1 MLCDNDTQEEMS
13 VTPQVHLNALC
24 TNESQDDLSLTPDID
39 FNVLC
44 NNYTREYMSV
54 TPELDSQEDNVPEP
68 SNRSEEY
75 PTPPVLRGEPKSP
88 YDYLTS
94 SSDEEI
100 VSIGNPKI
108 CMKQ

>member
-1 MLCDNDTQEEMS
+1 MS
-13 VTPQVHLNALC
+13 EPPELDLNALC
-24 TNESQDDLSLTPDID
+24 HNDPQEDLSQTPAQD
-39 FNVLC
+39 F
-44 NNYTREYMSV
+44 
-54 TPELDSQEDNVPEP
+54 QEDNVPEP

-100 VSIGNPKI
+100 VSLGNPKI